1 MYNFLQEIKS
11 DQNLFHSLNPQSIE
25 HSVSDRTAISVSG
38 SRLKAVFGHLYP
50 FENLSVSVWKL
61 TILPGF
67 QPEKP
72 DSDYLFSRSSFV
84 FPVCFLVFGAVVS
97 L

>member
-1 MYNFLQEIKS
+1 MTQKAETMNKIKGCAMYNFLQEIKS

-50 FENLSVSVWKL
+50 FENLSVSV
-61 TILPGF
+61 
-67 QPEKP
+67 
-72 DSDYLFSRSSFV
+72 
-84 FPVCFLVFGAVVS
+84 
-97 L
+97 